1 MSVYSLQTA
10 PRRAG
15 STTTARDDRAAV
27 DKAMALLASF
37 ELDELDE
44 GLGVSELARRS
55 NLSKSTAFR
64 ILGILE
70 RNGAVERIGSAYRLG
85 HQMHNI
91 GAQVYPAE
99 HLRIRDL
106 LTPFLADLYI
116 ATGQTV
122 HLAVLRGS
130 DVLYLNKLYGHRH
143 LPSPSR
149 IGGRAPAHC
158 TAVGKALLA
167 HVDAF
172 RPEEIDLEIRTK
184 NTVSDSSSLGRE
196 LMDVRRTGIAF
207 DREEVL
213 LGLNCVGAVVSAGL
227 GKPVAAMSVSGS
239 ASSLDLSAHTHIL
252 RRVCSAASR
261 AMSTHRIGRPEAG

>member
-1 MSVYSLQTA
+1 MSVNSLHTA
-10 PRRAG
+10 SRRAA
-15 STTTARDDRAAV
+15 SATARDDRAAV

-37 ELDELDE
+37 DLDG

-64 ILGILE
+64 ILGLLE
-70 RNGAVERIGSAYRLG
+70 RNGAVERIGSGYRLG

-99 HLRIRDL
+99 YVRIRDQ

-116 ATGQTV
+116 GTGQTV
-122 HLAVLRGS
+122 HLAVLRGP

-167 HVDAF
+167 HVDGF
-172 RPEEIDLEIRTK
+172 RPAAVDLEIRTE
-184 NTVSDSSSLGRE
+184 NSISDSSSLSRE
-196 LMDVRRTGIAF
+196 LTAVRRAGIAF

-213 LGLNCVGAVVSAGL
+213 LGLNCVGAVVFGRL

-239 ASSLDLSAHTHIL
+239 ASSLDLSAHTQML
-252 RRVCSAASR
+252 RRVCSAASQ
-261 AMSTHRIGRPEAG
+261 ALSAQRIGRPEAV

>member
-1 MSVYSLQTA
+1 MSVNSLQA
-10 PRRAG
+10 VPRRAV
-15 STTTARDDRAAV
+15 SASPTRDDRAAV
-27 DKAMALLASF
+27 DKAMTLLACF
-37 ELDELDE
+37 GLDDLAE

-55 NLSKSTAFR
+55 NLGKSTAFR

-85 HQMHNI
+85 HQMHDI

-99 HLRIRDL
+99 HIRIRDR

-149 IGGRAPAHC
+149 IGGRVPAHC

-167 HVDAF
+167 HQNTF
-172 RPEEIDLEIRTK
+172 RPEDAELEMRTK
-184 NTVSDSSSLGRE
+184 NTVVDSVSLGRE
-196 LMDVRRTGIAF
+196 LIDIRQSGISF
-207 DREEVL
+207 DREEILV
-213 LGLNCVGAVVSAGL
+213 GLNCVGAVVTGGL
-227 GKPVAAMSVSGS
+227 GQPVAAMSVSGTS
-239 ASSLDLSAHTHIL
+239 SSLDLSTHTNVL
-252 RRVCSAASR
+252 RRVCSAASK
-261 AMSTHRIGRPEAG
+261 AMSGQRSGRPEAV